1 MGRYS
6 FTQDDRF
13 ALRVTV
19 GVNAILLII
28 SLIYTFDMTANVR
41 PSYIEVEFGE
51 FKTGQLAEYSEVKNE
66 KVAQRPNP
74 SEVEP
79 EEPVEEVQEPEITP
93 QTQPEEETKPVDL
106 PDEVE
111 EVDAEEEVTTPVTEV
126 IDPTQ
131 QDEKPQEEEV
141 EIPPVAQENA
151 TVTEGAEESGDEDG
165 ARGEIN
171 SDQGIGNDEDKT
183 SPYELNWE
191 GEIDRSPMVQPLPTN
206 SANTEA
212 VITVRFE
219 VRPDGTVGRI
229 IPLKKMNPELEREVM
244 STLRTWRFSR
254 LPGGV
259 PQQTQ
264 WGTITF
270 RFVFD

>member
-1 MGRYS
+1 MGKYR
-6 FTQDDRF
+6 FTKDDRF
-13 ALRVTV
+13 ALYVTTGIHV
-19 GVNAILLII
+19 ALLIF
-28 SLIYTFDMTANVR
+28 SLLYTITLNNSTR

-66 KVAQRPNP
+66 EVSQRPNP

-79 EEPVEEVQEPEITP
+79 DEPVEEIPEPEETP
-93 QTQPEEETKPVDL
+93 QTPTDEDTKPVDL
-106 PDEVE
+106 PDQVE
-111 EVDAEEEVTTPVTEV
+111 EVVEEEVTTPETDK

-131 QDEKPQEEEV
+131 SETEQLEEEV
-141 EIPPVAQENA
+141 EIPPIARENEL
-151 TVTEGAEESGDEDG
+151 VEEGAKESGDEDG
-165 ARGEIN
+165 ARGDIN
-171 SDQGIGNDEDKT
+171 SDQGIGTDEDKT
-183 SPYELNWE
+183 SPYELKWE
-191 GEIDRSPMVQPLPTN
+191 GDLDRDPMVQPLPTN

-219 VRPDGTVGRI
+219 VRPDGSVGRI
-229 IPLKKMNPELEREVM
+229 IPLRKMNPELEREVM
-244 STLRTWRFSR
+244 STLRNWRFSR
-254 LPGGV
+254 LPSGA